1 MKDFITYCKDYIIDN
16 LPEHEGRLVYPGDL
30 GYYLTEG
37 PNADGTLTYSS
48 YEAKEY
54 LREWWDEADD
64 YYEYER
70 NNFGTGGHNP
80 FANPEA
86 YMTCMVIEGVNALI
100 SQAFDRIEGVDW
112 NKNVELT
119 ADLIE
124 QITEEV
130 KENDT
135 YRLF

>member
-16 LPEHEGRLVYPGDL
+16 LPEHEGRLIYPGDL
-30 GYYLTEG
+30 GYDLMEG

-70 NNFGTGGHNP
+70 NNFGKGGHNP

-100 SQAFDRIEGVDW
+100 SQAFDRIDDVEW
-112 NKNVELT
+112 NEKVELT

-124 QITEEV
+124 QITEKV
-130 KENDT
+130 NENDT

>member
-16 LPEHEGRLVYPGDL
+16 LPEHEGRLVYTCDL
-30 GYYLTEG
+30 GYDLTEG

-80 FANPEA
+80 FADPEA
-86 YMTCMVIEGVNALI
+86 YMVCMVIEGVNTLI
-100 SQAFDRIEGVDW
+100 YQAFYALGIDGGEQ
-112 NKNVELT
+112 VELT
-119 ADLIE
+119 GDLIE
-124 QITEEV
+124 QITEKV
-130 KENDT
+130 NENDT